1 MRHIVS
7 LFIAASSLL
16 LTANSPAATRPRY
29 GGTLHV
35 TMRAAPP
42 SLDPASLGSASLG
55 SAGLGSADWLGARD
69 LSRLMFD
76 TLVTLDNSG
85 RPQPALAAAWQSEPS
100 SQRWQFSI
108 RRGVTFADGTAL
120 TSDTIAASLRAANP
134 SWKVRSESESVVIE
148 RESAAPDLP
157 AELAL
162 PRNSIVRRDGA
173 RISGTGPFAA
183 TQWDAGKKL
192 VLSAREDY
200 WGGRA
205 FLDSIEIELGKSF
218 RDQSI
223 ALDVG
228 KAQLI
233 EVAPEQLH
241 RASAENNRVEHSEP
255 VELMALLFS
264 RDLRSEVEL
273 HCREALA
280 LVIDRT
286 ALNTVVLQSGGEP
299 SAALL
304 PNWMTGYA
312 FVFPTKVDLADVR
325 QNLIGFRQTAPWT
338 LGYDPSD
345 PSARVLAERIALNA
359 HDAGLSL
366 QPTAGAADLRLV
378 RVPLVSLNAHVA
390 LAEVA
395 KSLGILPPRPSASVL
410 GDLYAAENELLRSQR
425 VIPLLHLRTAA
436 GVQSTVRNWHASHD
450 ESWDLPN
457 VWLAPGADKP

>member
-16 LTANSPAATRPRY
+16 LPANSHAATRPRY
-29 GGTLHV
+29 GGILHV
-35 TMRAAPP
+35 TMRAAPQ
-42 SLDPASLGSASLG
+42 SLDPASLGSASI
-55 SAGLGSADWLGARD
+55 GSADWLGARD

-85 RPQPALAAAWQSEPS
+85 RPQPALAASWQSEPS

-108 RRGVTFADGTAL
+108 RHGVTFPDGTAL
-120 TSDTIAASLRAANP
+120 TSDTIGASLRAANP
-134 SWKVRSESESVVIE
+134 RWKVLSQSGSVIIE

-162 PRNSIVRRDGA
+162 PRNSIVRRDGGK
-173 RISGTGPFAA
+173 ISGTGPFAA

-192 VLSAREDY
+192 VLTAREDY

-205 FLDSIEIELGKSF
+205 FVDSVEIELGKSF

-223 ALDVG
+223 ALDLG

-241 RASAENNRVEHSEP
+241 RATAENNRVEHSEP
-255 VELMALLFS
+255 LELMALLFS
-264 RDLRSEVEL
+264 RDLGSVEDGHL
-273 HCREALA
+273 REALA
-280 LVIDRT
+280 LAIDRT

-312 FVFPTKVDLADVR
+312 FVFPSNVDLAGAR
-325 QNLIGFRQTAPWT
+325 QNMTGLRQTTPWT

-378 RVPLVSLNAHVA
+378 RVPLVSLNPHVA

-395 KSLGILPPRPSASVL
+395 KSLGIPSPRPSGSVP
-410 GDLYAAENELLRSQR
+410 GDLYPAENGLLRLRR

-436 GVQSTVRNWHASHD
+436 GVQSTVRNWHGSHD
-450 ESWDLPN
+450 ESWDLAN